1 MRAVVVVVA
10 IGCPIVA
17 QDASE
22 LGPDRWRLGTALAAG
37 TFDFVQGRSP
47 VLSFPMPAG
56 TSTLD
61 GRTSAWLLRLQGEFV
76 GGDHIGGG
84 VRFESMASA
93 NSRFTGPFD
102 FDVRDARDHSAFAH
116 LTWRVDM
123 ERFAMPIRVGA
134 LANRLEVEY
143 SRAGG
148 PREDDFT
155 SFGPYFELA
164 PEWSLAGAH
173 GSRWSLYAE
182 GGIGWTAT
190 RIGGTP
196 GSFPSDA
203 TTRFVGVEVGTRLE
217 IGTFEVGAF
226 EVGLAYVARFQRME
240 RSDPEAGVTIS
251 PFDAQFQGVLVSFA
265 VRF

>member
-1 MRAVVVVVA
+1 MRAVVVVCLV
-10 IGCPIVA
+10 CPLVA
-17 QDASE
+17 QDTSD
-22 LGPDRWRLGTALAAG
+22 LGHGRWRLRTALAAG

-47 VLSFPMPAG
+47 FLPSPMPAG

-61 GRTSAWLLRLQGEFV
+61 SRISALLLRLQGEFV

-84 VRFESMASA
+84 VRFESMASP
-93 NSRFTGPFD
+93 NSQFTGAFA

-116 LTWRVDM
+116 LTWCVDTD
-123 ERFAMPIRVGA
+123 RFTMPIRVGA

-143 SRAGG
+143 SRAGN

-164 PEWSLAGAH
+164 PEWSLVGAH
-173 GSRWSLYAE
+173 GSRWSIYAE
-182 GGIGWTAT
+182 GGIGWTTT

-196 GSFPSDA
+196 GSFPFDSK
-203 TTRFVGVEVGTRLE
+203 TRFVGVEVGTRLD
-217 IGTFEVGAF
+217 IGTWEAGTC

-251 PFDAQFQGVLVSFA
+251 PFDANFQGVLVSFA